1 MAEMDETQEEFDD
14 ENDEDEEE
22 DDENDY
28 LLFPSSS
35 SENNEAVDNDETD
48 NPQGEFWTLLLDGTD
63 EPPDV
68 LVNVSGDQVTD
79 DEHQAQVADIEE
91 PNTNQQPQMTD
102 RMVAGFAW
110 VFEVVV
116 GMFV

>member
-1 MAEMDETQEEFDD
+1 MAEMDETQELDD
-14 ENDEDEEE
+14 ENNDEDEEE

-35 SENNEAVDNDETD
+35 SENNEAVDDDETD

-79 DEHQAQVADIEE
+79 DLAQVAIIDE

-116 GMFV
+116 GMFI